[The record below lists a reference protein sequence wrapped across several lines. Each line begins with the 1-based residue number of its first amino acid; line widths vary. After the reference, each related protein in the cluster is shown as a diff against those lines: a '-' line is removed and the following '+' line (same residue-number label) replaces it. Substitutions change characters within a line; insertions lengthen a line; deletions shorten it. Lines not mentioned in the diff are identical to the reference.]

1 VSISIESGVL
11 DPLAVLESIYEPGE
25 LHFYCERPAEGL
37 AVAGADA
44 VLRFTIEGESRFAQA
59 RRFVLDTL
67 EHAIV
72 VGDATLPFS
81 GPHFFAGFGFH
92 DRSTRDAA
100 FPAATLFVPRWQV
113 GRRGD
118 RFAAVANLMV
128 EPDSAIEPMVG
139 RVWRASA
146 KFRSFEYG
154 TVAEAARE
162 AAPAK
167 IDSTEVGEDGFF
179 ERSVA
184 TALELIAA
192 RTFDKIV
199 LARALDLR
207 SEGAFHPL
215 ALLNT
220 LRGRFPDCYA
230 FSFGNGKGQSF
241 IGASPERL
249 VRMQTGRIETEALAG
264 SAPRGRTASEDAAL
278 GSGLLKSEKDLR
290 EHALVV
296 GSLVRRLEAAG
307 LKAEVSARPRLKQM
321 SNVQHLQSPVSAAT
335 RAGMHVLDT
344 VCALHPT
351 PAVGGSP
358 REAACPHIR
367 ALEPFERG
375 LYAGPIG
382 WADSEGGG
390 EFLVGIR
397 SALVDGARARLY
409 AGAGIVEGSVPERE
423 RQETDL
429 KFRAMRDVFA
439 PA

>member
-1 VSISIESGVL
+1 
-11 DPLAVLESIYEPGE
+11 
-25 LHFYCERPAEGL
+25 
-37 AVAGADA
+37 
-44 VLRFTIEGESRFAQA
+44 
-59 RRFVLDTL
+59 
-67 EHAIV
+67 
-72 VGDATLPFS
+72 
-81 GPHFFAGFGFH
+81 
-92 DRSTRDAA
+92 
-100 FPAATLFVPRWQV
+100 
-113 GRRGD
+113 
-118 RFAAVANLMV
+118 
-128 EPDSAIEPMVG
+128 
-139 RVWRASA
+139 
-146 KFRSFEYG
+146 
-154 TVAEAARE
+154 
-162 AAPAK
+162 
-167 IDSTEVGEDGFF
+167 
-179 ERSVA
+179 
-184 TALELIAA
+184 
-192 RTFDKIV
+192 
-199 LARALDLR
+199 
-207 SEGAFHPL
+207 
-215 ALLNT
+215 
-220 LRGRFPDCYA
+220 
-230 FSFGNGKGQSF
+230 
-241 IGASPERL
+241 
-249 VRMQTGRIETEALAG
+249 MQTGRIETEALAG